1 LHVQAGLQ
9 ALKEVTSAGRVASK
23 ALGDGQRLICAPEFL
38 VDKIV
43 VEQERDLAGS
53 NGRTAQVL
61 VAIAG
66 CGVIEAPGASAL
78 TFTCGDAVIIPA
90 ALPGFHIR
98 PQWKVEL
105 LRAELP

>member
-1 LHVQAGLQ
+1 
-9 ALKEVTSAGRVASK
+9 
-23 ALGDGQRLICAPEFL
+23 
-38 VDKIV
+38 
-43 VEQERDLAGS
+43 
-53 NGRTAQVL
+53 VL